1 MTDIDS
7 PGSPLTPNSKAHLE
21 VIAYNQY
28 IQAKEQIHQL
38 EQELTEFQ
46 ESSKELELELEQELA
61 ESDKRQ
67 SKLEDRISTLESEV
81 AEWRKK
87 TLDAHKEAA
96 STQEALQR
104 EVSSLRDAHKL
115 VKERL
120 RETENANDDI
130 EQRERITCST
140 LEDIQTRYNE
150 ALENVAIL
158 EAELAAKDVLIGENH
173 RAKEEIKDLTEELEH
188 TRKKLA
194 TRDHELEEANKRITM
209 APPSSTTS
217 NNAPVHRRA
226 VSGTAQVSAEG
237 YLTPLTSTG
246 AKPLS
251 TSRSMQFIHGLQS
264 QMRSLESRV
273 AHVKSSLPKPT
284 TPKRA
289 KSSAA
294 AVSGSSTIRGSP
306 SMALLT
312 RKLSEAEDV
321 TVSPSRSTTSLE
333 DMWTPSPSPQ
343 VGKGLGR
350 GDSRLD
356 LRADP
361 RLNGRPNNNLASRP
375 SYNGS
380 NRSTSTSSTSSNS
393 SSLAKTTK
401 PSLDP
406 IEGSPTTSEGKGR
419 TRSAS
424 PTKKLSSLS
433 LNAPSLPQSQ
443 ARVNI
448 PALMRPASPVK
459 HISPPK
465 PTPGSKFADV
475 YGRKR

>member
-1 MTDIDS
+1 MTEVDS
-7 PGSPLTPNSKAHLE
+7 PASPLTPNSKAHLE

-96 STQEALQR
+96 TTQEALQR

-158 EAELAAKDVLIGENH
+158 EAELAAKDVLIGEHH

-194 TRDHELEEANKRITM
+194 TKDQELEEANKRIM
-209 APPSSTTS
+209 NPPPSAG
-217 NNAPVHRRA
+217 NNKTIHRRA

-237 YLTPLTSTG
+237 YLTPLNSNG
-246 AKPLS
+246 AKPMS
-251 TSRSMQFIHGLQS
+251 SSRSMQFIHGLQS

-273 AHVKSSLPKPT
+273 AHVKSSLPKPI

-289 KSSAA
+289 KSTAS
-294 AVSGSSTIRGSP
+294 AVSGTPTIRSSP

-312 RKLSEAEDV
+312 RKLSESDDLQV
-321 TVSPSRSTTSLE
+321 VSLSPSRSTSSLE
-333 DMWTPSPSPQ
+333 DLCTPSPSPQ
-343 VGKGLGR
+343 IGRRDINR

-356 LRADP
+356 FRADS
-361 RLNGRPNNNLASRP
+361 RLNGRPKIQPSRP
-375 SYNGS
+375 SFNS
-380 NRSTSTSSTSSNS
+380 ALSTP
-393 SSLAKTTK
+393 K
-401 PSLDP
+401 PLDP
-406 IEGSPTTSEGKGR
+406 IEGSPTSLEARNR

-424 PTKKLSSLS
+424 PAKKLSSLS
-433 LNAPSLPQSQ
+433 LNTPSLPQSQ

-448 PALMRPASPVK
+448 PALMRPASPIK
-459 HISPPK
+459 HPSPPK
-465 PTPGSKFADV
+465 PAPGSKFADV

>member
-1 MTDIDS
+1 MTDYDT
-7 PGSPLTPNSKAHLE
+7 PASPLTPNSKAHLE

-28 IQAKEQIHQL
+28 LKSQEQIQQL
-38 EQELTEFQ
+38 EQELAEFQ
-46 ESSKELELELEQELA
+46 ISSKELELELELELA
-61 ESDKRQ
+61 DSDKRQ
-67 SKLEDRISTLESEV
+67 EKLEDRISSLESEV
-81 AEWRKK
+81 ADWRKK

-96 STQEALQR
+96 ATQQALQR

-158 EAELAAKDVLIGENH
+158 EAELAAKDVLMGEHH

-194 TRDHELEEANKRITM
+194 TRDQELEEANKRIMM
-209 APPSSTTS
+209 APPATG
-217 NNAPVHRRA
+217 NNVATHRRA

-237 YLTPLTSTG
+237 YLTPLASTG

-251 TSRSMQFIHGLQS
+251 SSRSMQFIHGLQS

-289 KSSAA
+289 KSSA
-294 AVSGSSTIRGSP
+294 GSSGTIKSSP
-306 SMALLT
+306 SVALLT
-312 RKLSEAEDV
+312 RKLSEADDV
-321 TVSPSRSTTSLE
+321 CLSPSRSTSSLE
-333 DMWTPSPSPQ
+333 DMCTPSPSPQ
-343 VGKGLGR
+343 VGRGIGR

-356 LRADP
+356 LRGDP
-361 RLNGRPNNNLASRP
+361 RLNTRPSSASRP
-375 SYNGS
+375 SYNSGMG
-380 NRSTSTSSTSSNS
+380 TV
-393 SSLAKTTK
+393 K
-401 PSLDP
+401 PLDP
-406 IEGSPTTSEGKGR
+406 IEGSPNSSDNR
-419 TRSAS
+419 NRARSAS
-424 PTKKLSSLS
+424 PSKKLSSLS
-433 LNAPSLPQSQ
+433 LNTPTLPQSQ

-459 HISPPK
+459 NASPPK
-465 PTPGSKFADV
+465 PTTGSKFADV

>member
-1 MTDIDS
+1 MTDIDT
-7 PGSPLTPNSKAHLE
+7 PASPLTPNSKAHLE

-28 IQAKEQIHQL
+28 IQAKEQIQQL

-67 SKLEDRISTLESEV
+67 AKLEDRIDTLESEV

-87 TLDAHKEAA
+87 ALDAHKEAA
-96 STQEALQR
+96 STQQALQR
-104 EVSSLRDAHKL
+104 EVNSLRDAHKL

-158 EAELAAKDVLIGENH
+158 EAELASKDVLIGEHH

-194 TRDHELEEANKRITM
+194 TRDQELEEANKRIMM
-209 APPSSTTS
+209 APPATGNNTTT
-217 NNAPVHRRA
+217 HRRA

-251 TSRSMQFIHGLQS
+251 SSRSMQFIHGLQS

-289 KSSAA
+289 KSSSASA
-294 AVSGSSTIRGSP
+294 GSSTIKHSP
-306 SMALLT
+306 SVALLT
-312 RKLSEAEDV
+312 RKLSEADDV
-321 TVSPSRSTTSLE
+321 VSLSPSRSTSSLE
-333 DMWTPSPSPQ
+333 EMCTPSPSPQ
-343 VGKGLGR
+343 VGRGIGR
-350 GDSRLD
+350 GDSRMD
-356 LRADP
+356 LRGDP
-361 RLNGRPNNNLASRP
+361 RLNNRPNNASRP
-375 SYNGS
+375 SF
-380 NRSTSTSSTSSNS
+380 NS
-393 SSLAKTTK
+393 AMANVK
-401 PSLDP
+401 PLDP
-406 IEGSPTTSEGKGR
+406 IEGSPTTSEGR
-419 TRSAS
+419 NRARSTS
-424 PTKKLSSLS
+424 PSKKLSSMS
-433 LNAPSLPQSQ
+433 LNTPSLPQSQ

-459 HISPPK
+459 NASPPK
-465 PTPGSKFADV
+465 PQPGTKFADV

>member
-1 MTDIDS
+1 MTDIDT
-7 PGSPLTPNSKAHLE
+7 PASPLTPNSKAHLE

-28 IQAKEQIHQL
+28 IQAKEQIQQL

-67 SKLEDRISTLESEV
+67 AKLEDRISTLESEV

-96 STQEALQR
+96 STQQALQR

-194 TRDHELEEANKRITM
+194 TRDQELEEANKRIMM
-209 APPSSTTS
+209 APPATG
-217 NNAPVHRRA
+217 NNATVHRRA

-246 AKPLS
+246 AKPMS

-294 AVSGSSTIRGSP
+294 AVGSSTIRGSP

-321 TVSPSRSTTSLE
+321 TISPSRSTTSLE
-333 DMWTPSPSPQ
+333 DMWTPCPSPQ
-343 VGKGLGR
+343 IGKGLGR

-361 RLNGRPNNNLASRP
+361 RLNGQPRPNGNASRP
-375 SYNGS
+375 GY
-380 NRSTSTSSTSSNS
+380 SSTNSSNS
-393 SSLAKTTK
+393 SSLASSAK

-406 IEGSPTTSEGKGR
+406 IEGSPTTTEGKGR
-419 TRSAS
+419 TRSSS

-448 PALMRPASPVK
+448 PALMRPASPIK
-459 HISPPK
+459 HTSPPK

>member
-1 MTDIDS
+1 MTDIDT
-7 PGSPLTPNSKAHLE
+7 PASPLTPNSKAHLE

-28 IQAKEQIHQL
+28 LQAKEQIQQL
-38 EQELTEFQ
+38 EHELTEFQ

-67 SKLEDRISTLESEV
+67 AKLEDRISALESEV
-81 AEWRKK
+81 TEWRKK
-87 TLDAHKEAA
+87 ALDAHKEAA
-96 STQEALQR
+96 STQQALQR

-158 EAELAAKDVLIGENH
+158 EAELAAKDVLIGEHH

-194 TRDHELEEANKRITM
+194 IRDQELEDANKRIM
-209 APPSSTTS
+209 NPPPATNHNATT
-217 NNAPVHRRA
+217 HRRA

-251 TSRSMQFIHGLQS
+251 SSRSMQFIHGLQS

-289 KSSAA
+289 KSSAS
-294 AVSGSSTIRGSP
+294 AVSGASTIKSSP

-312 RKLSEAEDV
+312 RKLSEADDV
-321 TVSPSRSTTSLE
+321 VSLSPSRSTSSLE
-333 DMWTPSPSPQ
+333 DLCTPSPSPQ
-343 VGKGLGR
+343 VARRDMSGGG
-350 GDSRLD
+350 SRLD

-361 RLNGRPNNNLASRP
+361 RLNGRPKTQQPRP
-375 SYNGS
+375 SYNS
-380 NRSTSTSSTSSNS
+380 A
-393 SSLAKTTK
+393 LATAK
-401 PSLDP
+401 PLDP
-406 IEGSPTTSEGKGR
+406 IEGSPTSLEGRNR

-448 PALMRPASPVK
+448 PALMRPASPIK
-459 HISPPK
+459 QPSPPK
-465 PTPGSKFADV
+465 PAPGSKFADV
-475 YGRKR
+475 YGRRR